1 MSIGCLRLD
10 NVYLPGQCDHSRARR
25 QSREVCTRSM
35 ERVDFD
41 HLCLDLLTSDW
52 SSMCGA
58 GDVTA
63 AYSAFLKILNAAVD
77 IHCPVKRVRFKRRE
91 CPWLTL
97 NEELQDLQLQ
107 RDSAR
112 REWDAL
118 RTDAS
123 RHRYTALRN
132 KFKTALAKARSE
144 FFSARMSPKDMWKNL
159 RASETAIS
167 PNTTKDPDVGLDT
180 ETADR
185 FNTYFAGVGQRIA
198 TELAEQ
204 PVGSVPPR
212 PPIVISAGFRVR
224 PVTISELG
232 DALRRMSNSA
242 AVGCDGVS
250 LKIVRRCFAVL
261 APHILFLIN
270 MSIVSGVVPP
280 EWKQAIV
287 VPIHKSGDKTLP
299 CNFRPVSVLSVIGKL
314 AEKVV
319 SLQLVDY
326 LNANHVMSPTQYA
339 YRAGHSTEG
348 ASVDVVGAISDKRD
362 MGQVT
367 CATSCD
373 LSKAFDCVS
382 RDALLMKLEWYG
394 ISTHWFRDYFDY

>member
-1 MSIGCLRLD
+1 MQTRKWLDPTFIG
-10 NVYLPGQCDHSRARR
+10 QTA
-25 QSREVCTRSM
+25 VCTI
-35 ERVDFD
+35 
-41 HLCLDLLTSDW
+41 HLGHFFIFFPI
-52 SSMCGA
+52 SSVVSG
-58 GDVTA
+58 
-63 AYSAFLKILNAAVD
+63 
-77 IHCPVKRVRFKRRE
+77 
-91 CPWLTL
+91 
-97 NEELQDLQLQ
+97 
-107 RDSAR
+107 
-112 REWDAL
+112 EWPCK
-118 RTDAS
+118 S
-123 RHRYTALRN
+123 
-132 KFKTALAKARSE
+132 LAKARSE

-159 RASETAIS
+159 RAYAIS
-167 PNTTKDPDVGLDT
+167 SNTTKDRDVGLDT

-198 TELAEQ
+198 AELAEQ

-261 APHILFLIN
+261 APHILFMIN

-314 AEKVV
+314 AEK
-319 SLQLVDY
+319 SCKF
-326 LNANHVMSPTQYA
+326 A
-339 YRAGHSTEG
+339 AGRLF
-348 ASVDVVGAISDKRD
+348 K
-362 MGQVT
+362 
-367 CATSCD
+367 C
-373 LSKAFDCVS
+373 
-382 RDALLMKLEWYG
+382 
-394 ISTHWFRDYFDY
+394 

>member
-1 MSIGCLRLD
+1 MVGAVYRPPDGRLSQELDELRSQLLDVIGAGKPIYLLGDLNVDLLRPEKTETVQYSALLTD
-10 NVYLPGQCDHSRARR
+10 LNLVQLVSQPTHPGSTPSLIDHIVTNQTEAVIPASVVPAHASDHDLIVAEAPFPRARR
-25 QSREVCTRSM
+25 QSREVCMRSM

-41 HLCLDLLTSDW
+41 HQCLDLLTSDW

-63 AYSAFLKILNAAVD
+63 AYSAFLKILNAAAFRSCEFRSCED

-118 RTDAS
+118 RADAS

-159 RASETAIS
+159 RAYAIS
-167 PNTTKDPDVGLDT
+167 SNTTKDPDVGLDT

-198 TELAEQ
+198 AELAEQ

-232 DALRRMSNSA
+232 DALRKMSNSA

-261 APHILFLIN
+261 APHILFMIN

-287 VPIHKSGDKTLP
+287 VGT
-299 CNFRPVSVLSVIGKL
+299 
-314 AEKVV
+314 
-319 SLQLVDY
+319 
-326 LNANHVMSPTQYA
+326 
-339 YRAGHSTEG
+339 HS
-348 ASVDVVGAISDKRD
+348 
-362 MGQVT
+362 
-367 CATSCD
+367 
-373 LSKAFDCVS
+373 
-382 RDALLMKLEWYG
+382 
-394 ISTHWFRDYFDY
+394 